1 MTKNINKFLNIFF
14 LILMTILYVNKAEA
28 AIETFVINK
37 YSESFMPGQNKDAIL
52 NVEMIAVT
60 SDEGMIY
67 IPINIEKSEIISTFV
82 NEKKFDAEKIKM
94 GGVSYFL
101 IKTKSPNLKVNVK
114 AEIACKNFYAVKN
127 DNPATGI
134 PKSLMEYKFINKS
147 LNKID
152 SYNLTI
158 ALPDGMEPIS
168 VITPKN
174 VTKYTLS
181 ENEKGQRTLSLKSRV
196 AISESSIFKF
206 TYGVPF
212 TNKAMIKILMWIFI
226 IRVSILVLKD
236 RIKGGK

>member
-1 MTKNINKFLNIFF
+1 MTKNISKFLNIFF
-14 LILMTILYVNKAEA
+14 IILMTVLYINKAEA

-37 YSESFMPGQNKDAIL
+37 YSESFTPGENENAIL
-52 NVEMIAVT
+52 DVEMIAVT
-60 SDEGMIY
+60 SDEGIIY
-67 IPINIEKSEIISTFV
+67 IPINLEKSEITSAFV
-82 NEKKFDAEKIKM
+82 NEKKVDTEKIKI

-114 AEIACKNFYAVKN
+114 AEIICKNFYAVKN
-127 DNPATGI
+127 DNPETGI

-152 SYNLTI
+152 TYNLTI

-181 ENEKGQRTLSLKSRV
+181 KNEKGQRTLALKSGV
-196 AISESSIFKF
+196 AISEGSIFKF

-212 TNKAMIKILMWIFI
+212 TNNTMTKILMWILI
-226 IRVSILVLKD
+226 IGVSIFVLKE
-236 RIKGGK
+236 RIKGEK